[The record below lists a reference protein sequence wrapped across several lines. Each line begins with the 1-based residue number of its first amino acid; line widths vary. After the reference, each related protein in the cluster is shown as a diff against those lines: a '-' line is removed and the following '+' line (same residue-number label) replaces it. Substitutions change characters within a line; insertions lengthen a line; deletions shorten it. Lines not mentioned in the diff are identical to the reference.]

1 MNKQLNE
8 SIILKKNLQ
17 TSHPLSK
24 CSQTEVLHRDRN
36 LRKLVK
42 QTRFLSADQPFWS
55 TANNKTAPVSS
66 SCSSWWSGAVFVWTW
81 RYSYTCQLN

>member
-42 QTRFLSADQPFWS
+42 QTRFLSADQPF
-55 TANNKTAPVSS
+55 
-66 SCSSWWSGAVFVWTW
+66 
-81 RYSYTCQLN
+81 